1 MPNVQIET
9 LRGPMFSHLAVPSV
23 AVAPAVVVIHDIF
36 GMSQDHRNQADWLA
50 EAGFLALSIDLYHQG
65 GMMRC
70 VRSVMREIAARKGPA
85 FDDVEAARSWLLGQP
100 NCNGKSGVIGFC
112 MSGGFALLLA
122 SNRGFSAASVNYGG
136 PLPKDLDSFIQ
147 TACPIVASYGARS
160 RREKGVA
167 AQLEQALDRALVD
180 RDVKEYP
187 DAGHGFMNH
196 HRSLF
201 FKIIRIAT
209 GIGWNEPAAM
219 DARSRIAAFF
229 RTHLDR

>member
-9 LRGPMFSHLAVPSV
+9 PRGPMFSHLAVPSV

-50 EAGFLALSIDLYHQG
+50 EAGFLALSIDLYHRG

-70 VRSVMREIAARKGPA
+70 VRSVMRQIAARSGPA
-85 FDDVEAARSWLLGQP
+85 YDDVEASRSWLLGQP

-112 MSGGFALLLA
+112 MGGGFALLLA
-122 SNRGFSAASVNYGG
+122 SNHGFGASSVNYGG
-136 PLPKDLDSFIQ
+136 PLPKDLDSFLHS
-147 TACPIVASYGARS
+147 ACPIVASYGARS
-160 RREKGVA
+160 RMEKGVA

-187 DAGHGFMNH
+187 DVGHGFMNQ
-196 HRSLF
+196 HRGVF
-201 FKIIRIAT
+201 PTIMRIT
-209 GIGWNEPAAM
+209 MGLGWNEPAAM

-229 RTHLDR
+229 RTHLNG